1 MNTFVV
7 FAGLLALATGAP
19 MPDTVEAVP
28 ALVHAPLGLAPTLI
42 RAPAHDSASIESH
55 RLGGNFAYAVAE
67 AHAFAQVT
75 PQLATITHPVAE
87 TTVVHEPASIAHVTP
102 GEIITTK
109 HIPQPIIQHEPIL
122 AQEPIIATKTIAHP
136 TFQKVRTV
144 THHVEQ
150 PAVVA
155 HAPVY
160 HHAPALHHAHHA
172 PLAVAHHGQ
181 VEGAHYAHHPYA
193 FAQGHHAFAPHVA
206 PAHAAAAWSYHH

>member
-1 MNTFVV
+1 MGSTNKTMNTFVV

-19 MPDTVEAVP
+19 MPTEEVVEAVP

-55 RLGGNFAYAVAE
+55 RLGGNFAYAIAE

-87 TTVVHEPASIAHVTP
+87 TTVVHEPASIAH
-102 GEIITTK
+102 
-109 HIPQPIIQHEPIL
+109 
-122 AQEPIIATKTIAHP
+122 A
-136 TFQKVRTV
+136 TFQKVQTV

-155 HAPVY
+155 HAPVFHHAGY
-160 HHAPALHHAHHA
+160 HHAPAAA
-172 PLAVAHHGQ
+172 PVA
-181 VEGAHYAHHPYA
+181 VEGAHFAHHPYA
-193 FAQGHHAFAPHVA
+193 VAHGHGLGHAFAPHVA
-206 PAHAAAAWSYHH
+206 PAAWSYHH

>member
-1 MNTFVV
+1 MGHCLLNLDFGLHVSKLITMNTFVV

-28 ALVHAPLGLAPTLI
+28 ALVHAPLGLSPTLI

-55 RLGGNFAYAVAE
+55 RLGGNFAYAIAE

-102 GEIITTK
+102 SEIITTK
-109 HIPQPIIQHEPIL
+109 HIPQPIIQHEPI
-122 AQEPIIATKTIAHP
+122 
-136 TFQKVRTV
+136 F
-144 THHVEQ
+144 
-150 PAVVA
+150 A
-155 HAPVY
+155 HAPVFHHAGY
-160 HHAPALHHAHHA
+160 HHVPAAAP
-172 PLAVAHHGQ
+172 VA
-181 VEGAHYAHHPYA
+181 VEGAHVAHHPYA
-193 FAQGHHAFAPHVA
+193 VAHGHAFAPHVA